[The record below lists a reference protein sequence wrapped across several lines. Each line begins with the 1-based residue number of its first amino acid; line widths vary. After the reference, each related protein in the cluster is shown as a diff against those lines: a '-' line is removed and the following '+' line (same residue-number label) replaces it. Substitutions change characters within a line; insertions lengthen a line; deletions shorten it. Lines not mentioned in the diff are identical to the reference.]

1 MLKFQKP
8 GNKIQD
14 SSPDF
19 TVSVIDVRP
28 PEVNCEFVTRF
39 HRHNHR
45 YDGSS
50 PVKWRSNISNQ
61 QENYCRAAVCLCAV
75 LVRHASNRPSKNVFL
90 SSAQESARSSLN
102 GITRSFFSLPYHR
115 LTNPKVKAVI
125 TLDIH
130 LRMSFMAEKEPENTH
145 RARASVLCRMVGVEL
160 KITFQKL
167 MAILL

>member
-50 PVKWRSNISNQ
+50 PVK
-61 QENYCRAAVCLCAV
+61 
-75 LVRHASNRPSKNVFL
+75 
-90 SSAQESARSSLN
+90 
-102 GITRSFFSLPYHR
+102 
-115 LTNPKVKAVI
+115 
-125 TLDIH
+125 
-130 LRMSFMAEKEPENTH
+130 
-145 RARASVLCRMVGVEL
+145 
-160 KITFQKL
+160 
-167 MAILL
+167 

>member
-50 PVKWRSNISNQ
+50 PVKWRSNT
-61 QENYCRAAVCLCAV
+61 QENYCRLLCAV
-75 LVRHASNRPSKNVFL
+75 LVRHPSNRPSKNVFL
-90 SSAQESARSSLN
+90 SSAQESARHSLN
-102 GITRSFFSLPYHR
+102 GITRSFFFSPFR
-115 LTNPKVKAVI
+115 CLTNPKVKALI

-130 LRMSFMAEKEPENTH
+130 LRMSFMAEKGPENTH
-145 RARASVLCRMVGVEL
+145 RARASVLCRMVGDEL

-167 MAILL
+167 IAILL